1 MKLRIPKRFNLHG
14 QTVTVVY
21 DNTLL
26 EDASARGMFHP
37 LPQLIQLNPA
47 DPEAG
52 HSRSG
57 VEQTF
62 CHELTHSILYAMG
75 ELKLYNNEKF
85 VDLFGHL
92 LHQALTTQEFK

>member
-1 MKLRIPKRFNLHG
+1 
-14 QTVTVVY
+14 
-21 DNTLL
+21 
-26 EDASARGMFHP
+26 MFYP
-37 LPQLIQLNPA
+37 LPNLIQLNPK
-47 DPEAG
+47 DPEIG
-52 HSRSG
+52 HSQAG

-75 ELKLYNNEKF
+75 ELKLYANEKF